1 MTLPEDK
8 NESLSPATDE
18 KDENAKNILTEFLSY
33 VCAFDKEKT
42 PENSLIREFI
52 GR

>member
-1 MTLPEDK
+1 MYKGIIERDII
-8 NESLSPATDE
+8 NAATDE
-18 KDENAKNILTEFLSY
+18 KDENAKHILTEFLSY

-42 PENSLIREFI
+42 PENSLIREFV